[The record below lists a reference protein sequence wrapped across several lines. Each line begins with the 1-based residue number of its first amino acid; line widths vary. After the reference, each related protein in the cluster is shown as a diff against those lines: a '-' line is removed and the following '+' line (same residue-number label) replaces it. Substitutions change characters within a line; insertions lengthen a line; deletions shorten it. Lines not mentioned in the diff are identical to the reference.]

1 MTSSINRMSMAVIV
15 LILAIVLSSGGAGY
29 WSSLRQARAMADM
42 QAASDV
48 LRNHMNADMMHDAVR
63 ADVLS
68 LLSPPETGIDAVASR
83 RDLAEH
89 LAELNRNIA
98 VDRAYTG
105 SPQVTAATQSI
116 APRVEAY
123 AVAATRIAS
132 LAQADRRGAIAMLP
146 TFLKEFTVLE
156 GTMAEVSD
164 AIEATS
170 RAVEI
175 EAKQSASTGAALLL
189 AGMAG
194 SALLIG
200 MVGFACRRLLVTPLI
215 RLGAVMKGMAAGDL
229 TVAIPLSQRR
239 DELGQLAATTA
250 AFRDQLIAAETAK
263 QAQTELICDSV
274 GRGLDALSRG
284 DLTARIDADLTGPF
298 AKLKTD
304 FNGAMD
310 ALAQTMAMV
319 SHSTTVIRTGSTEIS
334 EASDD
339 LSRRTEH
346 QAASLEQTSAAMDEI
361 TNTVQETAT
370 GAGRANDVV
379 VATQGDADD
388 GSRIV
393 REAMAAM
400 GGIERASMEI
410 GDIIAV
416 IDGIAFQTN
425 LLALNAG
432 VEAARAGDAGRGFAV
447 VASEVRAL
455 AQRSADAARDV
466 KTRILASSA
475 QVKMG
480 VALGDR
486 TGDALERI
494 GTRIGEISALVA
506 AIAASAKQQSSG
518 LQQVNIAVREM
529 DAMTQQNAAMVEQ
542 STAAARSLAAEA
554 DGLARSVARFHLDA
568 PAASTRNV
576 RGTARDRRDAMAA

>member
-1 MTSSINRMSMAVIV
+1 MAE
-15 LILAIVLSSGGAGY
+15 
-29 WSSLRQARAMADM
+29 M

-68 LLSPPETGIDAVASR
+68 LLSPPETGIDTAAGR
-83 RDLAEH
+83 RDLADH
-89 LAELNRNIA
+89 LADLRRNIA
-98 VDRAYTG
+98 VDQAYTG
-105 SPQVTAATQSI
+105 SAKVIAATRSI

-132 LAQADRRGAIAMLP
+132 LAQTDRGRAIATLP
-146 TFLKEFTVLE
+146 SFLAEFTALE
-156 GTMAEVSD
+156 GAMAAVSD
-164 AIEATS
+164 AIEETS
-170 RAVEI
+170 RAVEA
-175 EAKQSASTGAALLL
+175 EAKQGASTGAALLL
-189 AGMAG
+189 AGTAG
-194 SALLIG
+194 SALLIA
-200 MVGFACRRLLVTPLI
+200 MVGLACRRLLVTPLI
-215 RLGAVMKGMAAGDL
+215 RLGAVMRGMAAGDL
-229 TVAIPLSQRR
+229 TIAIPLSQRR

-250 AFRDQLIAAETAK
+250 AFRDQLIAAEAAK
-263 QAQTELICDSV
+263 QAQTTLICDSI

-298 AKLKTD
+298 DKLKTD
-304 FNGAMD
+304 FNGAMGT
-310 ALAQTMAMV
+310 LAATMAV
-319 SHSTTVIRTGSTEIS
+319 VAQSTTVIRTGSTEIS

-346 QAASLEQTSAAMDEI
+346 QAASLEQTAAAMDEI
-361 TNTVQETAT
+361 TNTVLQTAT

-388 GSRIV
+388 GGRIV
-393 REAMAAM
+393 REAVTAM
-400 GGIERASMEI
+400 GGIERASTEI
-410 GDIIAV
+410 GEIIAV

-455 AQRSADAARDV
+455 AQRSADAAKDV
-466 KTRILASSA
+466 KTRVLASSA

-480 VALGDR
+480 VALVDR

-494 GTRIGEISALVA
+494 GARIGEIRELVA
-506 AIAASAKQQSSG
+506 DIAASAKQQSSG

-529 DAMTQQNAAMVEQ
+529 DGMTQQNAAMVEQ

-554 DGLARSVARFHLDA
+554 DGLARSIARFQLDD
-568 PAASTRNV
+568 PAAPTR
-576 RGTARDRRDAMAA
+576 DLRRSAYDMPDAMAA